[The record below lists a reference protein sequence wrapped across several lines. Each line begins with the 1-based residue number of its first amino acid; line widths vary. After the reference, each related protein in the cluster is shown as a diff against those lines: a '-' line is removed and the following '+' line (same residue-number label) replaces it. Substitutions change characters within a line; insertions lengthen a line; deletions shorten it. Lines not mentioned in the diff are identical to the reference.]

1 MEDASQTPY
10 EMRLSEVPQAPQPQ
24 MDLDYV
30 VCIPSN
36 GGTFKEHQEVRLPL
50 NVPNECFVDLKRAYL
65 KFKLTNKQSNATSI
79 FLDPLVGGAGVID
92 NWRVIGGTGALLEE
106 VIHYNTW
113 FGINQANRNEDVVAT
128 VSHNEEGASTR
139 PGIKLK
145 VATGE
150 ADLSGRGQV
159 ALAQNASHIITHCP
173 ASGFFNADRYMP
185 LGYTQGTSYVSITL
199 AAKETAALTNSGET
213 AGVDYECSEWEL
225 HIPILRPGPEFAQ
238 MFRAAMN
245 SGVPIQVHSVSAQ
258 NTQQNISNGSTGE
271 QTITFSTRKRS
282 VKSLIAVNRLNAAIT
297 SALANSITGFMNLD
311 TSEFNFSVGGR
322 RIPSQRIKV
331 KTDTDGRDSGELL
344 ANTQCALGYFNSNLR
359 GGCFRDGMNGAAP
372 ANTYLIDAEQT
383 SKDASKCAFALDL
396 ESYDAA
402 YAGKNLASQGLPL
415 VLHSQIDSAGG
426 ITGTGAVLVDLYVI
440 HDVMYVLDG
449 MNGVISANS

>member
-1 MEDASQTPY
+1 MEDASQTPF

-24 MDLDYV
+24 MNLDYV

-50 NVPNECFVDLKRAYL
+50 NVPAECFCDLKRAYL
-65 KFKLTNKQSNATSI
+65 KFKLKNKQANNTPI
-79 FLDPLVGGAGVID
+79 FLDPLVGGAGIID
-92 NWRVIGGTGALLEE
+92 NWRVVGGTGALLEE

-113 FGINQANRNEDVVAT
+113 FGINQANRNEDVVST
-128 VSHNEEGASTR
+128 VSHQEEGASLR
-139 PGIKLK
+139 PSIKLK

-159 ALAQNASHIITHCP
+159 SLAKDASQVITHRP

-199 AAKETAALTNSGET
+199 AAKETAAITNLGDT
-213 AGVDYECSEWEL
+213 AGVDYEASEWEL

-311 TSEFNFSVGGR
+311 TTEYNFSVGGT

-331 KTDTDGRDSGELL
+331 QTDADGRDAGELL
-344 ANTQCALGYFNSNLR
+344 ANTQMALGYFNSNLR
-359 GGCFRDGMNGAAP
+359 GGCFRDEHHNAGP
-372 ANTYLIDAEQT
+372 TSTYLIDAEQT
-383 SKDASKCAFALDL
+383 SKDSSKCAFSLDL

-415 VLHSQIDSAGG
+415 VLHTKITSAGG
-426 ITGTGAVLVDLYVI
+426 ITGTGAVLVDLYCI

-449 MNGVISANS
+449 MNGVITANS

>member
-10 EMRLSEVPQAPQPQ
+10 EMRLSEVPQAPQPD
-24 MDLDYV
+24 MTLDYV

-50 NVPNECFVDLKRAYL
+50 NVPNECFCDLKRAYL
-65 KFKLTNKQSNATSI
+65 KYKITNKQSNATPI
-79 FLDPLVGGAGVID
+79 FLDPLVGGAAVID
-92 NWRVIGGTGALLEE
+92 NWRVVGGTGALLEE
-106 VIHYNTW
+106 VIHYGPW
-113 FGINQANRNEDVVAT
+113 FGINQANRNEDVVST
-128 VSHNEEGASTR
+128 ISHNEEGASMR
-139 PGIKLK
+139 PSIKLK

-150 ADLSGRGQV
+150 ANLAARGQV
-159 ALAQNASHIITHCP
+159 AIAQNASQVITHRP

-185 LGYTQGTSYVSITL
+185 LGFTQGTSYVSLTM
-199 AAKETAALTNSGET
+199 AAKETAVLTNLGDT
-213 AGVDYECSEWEL
+213 AGLDYEVSEFEL

-238 MFRAAMN
+238 MFRAAMS

-258 NTQQNISNGSTGE
+258 NTQQNISSGSTGE

-282 VKSLIAVNRLNAAIT
+282 VKSLIAVNRLNGAIT

-311 TSEFNFSVGGR
+311 TTEYNWSVGGI

-331 KTDTDGRDSGELL
+331 QTATAGRDAGELL
-344 ANTQCALGYFNSNLR
+344 ANTQSALGYFNSNLR
-359 GGCFRDGMNGAAP
+359 GGCFRDEHHNANP
-372 ANTYLIDAEQT
+372 TNTYLIDDEQT
-383 SKDASKCAFALDL
+383 SKDSSKCAFSIDL
-396 ESYDAA
+396 ESYNAA

-415 VLHSQIDSAGG
+415 VLHTQIGSTKG
-426 ITGTGAVLVDLYVI
+426 ITGTGAVLVDCYVL

-449 MNGVISANS
+449 MNGVIAANS

>member
-1 MEDASQTPY
+1 MEDDSQTPF

-24 MDLDYV
+24 MNLDYV

-50 NVPNECFVDLKRAYL
+50 NVPAECFCDLKRAYL
-65 KFKLTNKQSNATSI
+65 KFKLKNKQANNTPI
-79 FLDPLVGGAGVID
+79 FLDPLVGGAGIID
-92 NWRVIGGTGALLEE
+92 NWRVVGGTGALLEE

-113 FGINQANRNEDVVAT
+113 FGINQANRNEDVVST
-128 VSHNEEGASTR
+128 VSHQEEGASLR
-139 PGIKLK
+139 PSIKLK

-159 ALAQNASHIITHCP
+159 SLAKDASQVITHRP

-199 AAKETAALTNSGET
+199 AAKETAAITNLGDT
-213 AGVDYECSEWEL
+213 AGVDYEASEWEL

-311 TSEFNFSVGGR
+311 TTEYNFSVGGT

-331 KTDTDGRDSGELL
+331 QTDADGRDAGELL
-344 ANTQCALGYFNSNLR
+344 ANTQMALGYFNSNLR
-359 GGCFRDGMNGAAP
+359 GGCFRDEHHNAGP
-372 ANTYLIDAEQT
+372 TSTYLIDAEQT
-383 SKDASKCAFALDL
+383 SKDSSKCAFSLDL

-415 VLHSQIDSAGG
+415 VLHTKITSAGG
-426 ITGTGAVLVDLYVI
+426 ITGTGAVLVDLYCI

-449 MNGVISANS
+449 MNGVIAANS

>member
-24 MDLDYV
+24 MNLDYV

-50 NVPNECFVDLKRAYL
+50 NVPAESFADLKRAYI

-79 FLDPLVGGAGVID
+79 FLDPLVGGAGIID
-92 NWRVIGGTGALLEE
+92 NWRVVGGTGALLEE

-113 FGINQANRNEDVVAT
+113 FGINQANRNEDVVST
-128 VSHNEEGASTR
+128 VSHQEEGASLR
-139 PGIKLK
+139 PSIKLK

-150 ADLSGRGQV
+150 ADLTGRGQV
-159 ALAQNASHIITHCP
+159 AIAQNASQVITHRP

-199 AAKETAALTNSGET
+199 AAKETAALTNNGET
-213 AGVDYECSEWEL
+213 AGVDYEASEWEL
-225 HIPILRPGPEFAQ
+225 HIPILRPGPEFGQ

-282 VKSLIAVNRLNAAIT
+282 VKSLMAVNRLNTAIT

-311 TSEFNFSVGGR
+311 TSEYNFSVGGT

-331 KTDTDGRDSGELL
+331 KTDTNGRDAGELL
-344 ANTQCALGYFNSNLR
+344 ANTQMALGYFNSNLR
-359 GGCFRDGMNGAAP
+359 GGCFRDEHHNAGP
-372 ANTYLIDAEQT
+372 TSTYLIDDEQT
-383 SKDASKCAFALDL
+383 SKDSSKCVFSLDL

-415 VLHSQIDSAGG
+415 VLHTKIDSAGG
-426 ITGTGAVLVDLYVI
+426 ITGTGAVLVDLYCI

-449 MNGVISANS
+449 MNGVITANS